1 MKNRKLFMIIGIAAI
16 ISSACLC
23 SGLNSYVERLPFN
36 LKDLYPEQIATSIV
50 EQLPVLETQVVEQ
63 FQQLKP
69 GTDQV
74 EPSSQLEEPQSGL
87 QNLKSYHSQLV
98 IELTGEDENGNTI
111 SETNRFI
118 HEIIRDQQAS
128 HTVIINESKGK
139 ISQWNEIF
147 AIDGDTFL
155 LSSDSSGAGASCV
168 LISGPNGVTNEL
180 NNINLILPTEM
191 ITDVGNGN
199 LVKKGETVNGIKTDH
214 FGVNQ
219 AAISGALITSGKTDF
234 WISQADSELLVR
246 MIGKGVGEMT
256 SMTIGAQITGDIIW
270 QYDLLDVNQIKEIVV
285 PQACL
290 DAAQDIQ
297 KDIPILENA
306 EELTIFGQIIS
317 YKTQDKAE
325 DVVNFYKT
333 QMDNNG
339 YALTNNLSFSG
350 LYNLTFSKDGKN
362 INIAISNENEGGSL
376 IIILKE

>member
-1 MKNRKLFMIIGIAAI
+1 MKNRKLFVIIGIAAI
-16 ISSACLC
+16 LSSACLC
-23 SGLNSYVERLPFN
+23 GGLNSYVERLPFN
-36 LKDLYPEQIATSIV
+36 LKDLYPEQIATAIV

-63 FQQLKP
+63 FQQIKP

-74 EPSSQLEEPQSGL
+74 EPNSQLEEPQSGL

-98 IELTGEDENGNTI
+98 IELTGEDENGNII

-139 ISQWNEIF
+139 IYQWNEIF
-147 AIDGDTFL
+147 SIDGNTFL
-155 LSSDSSGAGASCV
+155 LSSGSSEAGASCV
-168 LISGPNGVTNEL
+168 LISGPNGITNEL
-180 NNINLILPTEM
+180 NNINIILPTEM

-199 LVKKGETVNGIKTDH
+199 LVKKGELVNGIKTDH
-214 FGVNQ
+214 FGVDQ
-219 AAISGALITSGKTDF
+219 AAISGALITAGKTDL

-246 MIGKGVGEMT
+246 MIGKGEGEMT
-256 SMTIGAQITGDIIW
+256 SMTVGAQITGDIIW
-270 QYDLLDVNQIKEIVV
+270 QYDLLDVNQIEEIVV

-297 KDIPILENA
+297 KDVPILENA
-306 EELTIFGQIIS
+306 EELTVFGQIIS
-317 YKTQDKAE
+317 YKTQDNAE

-339 YALTNNLSFSG
+339 YSLTNDLSFSG